1 MDNEFKGKVYITN
14 GYAAFNHVI
23 IQDDIKQNI
32 IDSTG
37 LSMVGTKT
45 SGFTRNYKEVHMKK
59 LLLAVAAVAM
69 MGSVAA
75 AKPVEVHNAAA
86 ATIVVKIHD
95 DDNRVIRSWE
105 VPTGQT
111 FKYEVP
117 EKDHEGNPIKNWRVS
132 ASNAYGCLLYTSP
145 SPRDS

>member
-1 MDNEFKGKVYITN
+1 
-14 GYAAFNHVI
+14 
-23 IQDDIKQNI
+23 
-32 IDSTG
+32 
-37 LSMVGTKT
+37 
-45 SGFTRNYKEVHMKK
+45 MKK
-59 LLLAVAAVAM
+59 LLLATAAVAM

-95 DDNRVIRSWE
+95 ENNIVVRSWE
-105 VPTGQT
+105 LPTGQT

-132 ASNAYGCLLYTSP
+132 ASNTYGAFSIDIISKPITKKAG
-145 SPRDS
+145 RDFHIVGGWNEAIWWKHSSV